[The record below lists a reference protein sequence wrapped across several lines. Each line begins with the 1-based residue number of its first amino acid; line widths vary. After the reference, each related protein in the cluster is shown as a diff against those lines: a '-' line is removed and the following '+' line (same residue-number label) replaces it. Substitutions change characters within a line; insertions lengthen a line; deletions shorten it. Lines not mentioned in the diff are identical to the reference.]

1 MRDRYHRMQ
10 AACLAMARQST
21 LPDEQAR
28 WLALSQECW
37 ERAAEL
43 DQQSKSDRGR
53 VTRGWTSTF
62 GTAFAEAH
70 SEEAAALA
78 SQESRPA
85 KAAISS
91 AGRVMA
97 V

>member
-10 AACLAMARQST
+10 AACLAMARQSN

-43 DQQSKSDRGR
+43 DQQSKSNRAR
-53 VTRGWTSTF
+53 TSRRLNLV
-62 GTAFAEAH
+62 APRLRLH
-70 SEEAAALA
+70 S
-78 SQESRPA
+78 
-85 KAAISS
+85 
-91 AGRVMA
+91 
-97 V
+97 